1 MPNKIVQVTDLRKQY
16 RVGEVVI
23 NALRGINLEVD
34 EGDFVVIQG
43 QSGSGKS
50 TLLHIIGCV
59 DLPTSGTVK
68 INGIDTTNLSSGRLA
83 GLRLHTIGFVFQHF
97 YLLPTLTASEN
108 IELPMREAGNPKAK
122 RKERISALLE
132 SVGLSGRAN
141 HKPGQLSGGEQQRVA
156 IARAL
161 ANDPSIILADEPTG
175 ELDSITGNRITE
187 LLLELNQKYGKTT
200 IVVTHDENMS
210 IKAKRLIRIRDG
222 SIVSDVR

>member
-23 NALRGINLEVD
+23 NALCGINLEV
-34 EGDFVVIQG
+34 EQGDFAVIQG

-59 DLPTSGTVK
+59 DMPTSGKVK
-68 INGIDTTNLSSGRLA
+68 ICDIDTANLNAGRLA
-83 GLRLHTIGFVFQHF
+83 SLRLHTIGFVFQHF

-108 IELPMREAGNPKAK
+108 IELPMKEAGIPKAK
-122 RKERISALLE
+122 RKERVSALLE

-187 LLLELNQKYGKTT
+187 LLVELNQKYGKTT
-200 IVVTHDENMS
+200 IVATHDDNIS

-222 SIVSDVR
+222 SIVADVR